1 MRELS
6 GELGHALALPCKA
19 KATAHTGTRAHR
31 VTVAVKTNTVGL
43 LPQCV

>member
-6 GELGHALALPCKA
+6 GELGHALALDCEP
-19 KATAHTGTRAHR
+19 KATARTETRGHR
-31 VTVAVKTNTVGL
+31 VRVAVKTITVGL